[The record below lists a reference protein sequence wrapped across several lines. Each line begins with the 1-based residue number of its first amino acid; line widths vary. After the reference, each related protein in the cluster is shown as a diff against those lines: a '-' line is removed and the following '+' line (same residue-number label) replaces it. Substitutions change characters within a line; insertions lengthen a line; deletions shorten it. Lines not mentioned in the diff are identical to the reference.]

1 MCVCVCVYIYVY
13 IVVVALGIIS
23 YTQLIIIYWSD
34 RLSMDPKDVHV
45 LILGTCKYVTS
56 GDKRDFADM
65 IKL

>member
-1 MCVCVCVYIYVY
+1 M
-13 IVVVALGIIS
+13 VALGIIS